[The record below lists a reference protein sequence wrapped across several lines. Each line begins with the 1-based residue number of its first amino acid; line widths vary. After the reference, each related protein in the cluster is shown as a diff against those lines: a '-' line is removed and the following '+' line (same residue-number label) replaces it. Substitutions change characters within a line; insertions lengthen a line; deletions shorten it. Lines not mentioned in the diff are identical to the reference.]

1 MINKIREG
9 IQPTSYTDTIAR
21 QHDVDF
27 IKADGIY
34 DRVKADV
41 KAIGKSFNDI
51 SLQSIALRAGLTAR
65 TFLDVASL
73 GLINFNKKDYSYNNK
88 EIGQEL
94 QNIIDEENDY

>member
-1 MINKIREG
+1 M
-9 IQPTSYTDTIAR
+9 IAR

-27 IKADGIY
+27 IRADGIY

-41 KAIGKSFNDI
+41 RAIGKSFNDI

-73 GLINFNKKDYSYNNK
+73 GLINFNKKDYSYDNE
-88 EIGQEL
+88 EIGKEL
-94 QNIIDEENDY
+94 QLVIDDENNY